1 MSSITQRGA
10 TSPFG
15 LTANGVFQTSTD
27 TSLAT
32 LVGTRWDCSD
42 GRELILVSTAATATV
57 AGDLYQTAALVAN
70 HQGLTVT
77 AVNAYGTSGGVASSS
92 SNPATVTV
100 TIGATAMTAQQY
112 QGGFLTVDS
121 GTGIGQTLRI
131 ANNPAALSSGT
142 GVVITLEDGP
152 NTALTTSSVVS
163 LWPAHGANVI
173 INPTAPTNAVAGVS
187 FYIIP
192 ASSYGFLVAKGVVA
206 ALSDSTAPAAGYAIE
221 ASRTTAGCIG
231 SVSYATNTLT
241 GNVIGYTLV
250 AGISTDTK
258 MVYLNI

>member
-1 MSSITQRGA
+1 MSQIVNRAA

-15 LTANGVFQTSTD
+15 IQAAGTFQTSTD
-27 TSLAT
+27 ASLAT
-32 LVGTRWDCSD
+32 LIGTRWDLSD
-42 GRELILVSTAATATV
+42 GRELVLVGTPATATV
-57 AGDLYQTAALVAN
+57 AGDLYQDAALVAN

-77 AVNAYGTSGGVASSS
+77 AVQAYSTNGNV
-92 SNPATVTV
+92 PAAVTV
-100 TIGATAMTAQQY
+100 TLGATAMTAQQY

-121 GTGIGQTLRI
+121 GPGIGQTLRI

-152 NTALTTSSVVS
+152 NTALTTSSIVS
-163 LWPAHGANVI
+163 LWPAHGYNVI
-173 INPTAPTNAVAGVS
+173 INPTAPTGAVAGVS
-187 FYIIP
+187 FYVIP
-192 ASSYGFLVAKGVVA
+192 ASSYGFLLARGPVA

-241 GNVIGYTLV
+241 GNVIGYTMV
-250 AGISTDTK
+250 AGVSTNTK
-258 MVYLNI
+258 MVYLNV